1 MSHSRHEFVHVDGQ
15 SLLYGASTF
24 RLRVAVENKVT
35 KGLIY
40 DQQRLDSNDPSGYL
54 SIGFQS
60 LRIFDYSLG
69 GR

>member
-1 MSHSRHEFVHVDGQ
+1 MN
-15 SLLYGASTF
+15 LYTSMANHYCMEQAHLDSELQF
-24 RLRVAVENKVT
+24 ENKVT

-40 DQQRLDSNDPSGYL
+40 NQQRLDSNDPSGYL